1 MPQPPDKLAKKLQ
14 GRRQRGR
21 ALLATTTTM
30 THAESDLRCDFC
42 ERPSASA
49 DLRYHP
55 CQDFTRRAVVWGG
68 TTIFAEVC
76 TCHAPLTNLPPS
88 EDLVVQNVVGAWAA
102 CPECHHLV
110 ERDDREGLARLA
122 AHHASSEVASM
133 SSSLSASGEP
143 NVDASL
149 VDHYAEVHLGFWLH
163 REGAPA

>member
-1 MPQPPDKLAKKLQ
+1 MPQPPDKLAKKLK
-14 GRRQRGR
+14 GRRRRGS
-21 ALLATTTTM
+21 ALRATTATM
-30 THAESDLRCDFC
+30 TRAEGEHRCDFC

-49 DLRYHP
+49 DLTDLP

-76 TCHAPLTNLPPS
+76 SCHAPLTNLPPS

-102 CPECHHLV
+102 CPECRRLV

-122 AHHASSEVASM
+122 ARHASSEVASM
-133 SSSLSASGEP
+133 SPSLSASGEP

-163 REGAPA
+163 REGAST